1 MSRLLAF
8 WLDHGDPWV
17 QEWRWTR
24 AALAALLPVPAE
36 GAKGGG

>member
-24 AALAALLPVPAE
+24 AVVGALVQE
-36 GAKGGG
+36 VWR

>member
-24 AALAALLPVPAE
+24 AVLAATVGELVGRWA
-36 GAKGGG
+36 